1 MNIMNTPPQSGGDG
15 GRYECSRVV
24 PAARI
29 CCMTLLPF
37 VDLPVTP
44 PVIQRRAVPPPV
56 RESIVGLRN
65 EPPTAPRANENI
77 RLSYSSGFHTTPR
90 LYRAVT
96 PEYLF
101 VGVRHTRQ
109 L

>member
-15 GRYECSRVV
+15 KRYECSRVV

-44 PVIQRRAVPPPV
+44 PVIQPRAVPHPF

-65 EPPTAPRANENI
+65 ELPDRPAGQREHKPK
-77 RLSYSSGFHTTPR
+77 
-90 LYRAVT
+90 
-96 PEYLF
+96 LF
-101 VGVRHTRQ
+101 VGFSYYPGIISSCNAGVPVR
-109 L
+109 